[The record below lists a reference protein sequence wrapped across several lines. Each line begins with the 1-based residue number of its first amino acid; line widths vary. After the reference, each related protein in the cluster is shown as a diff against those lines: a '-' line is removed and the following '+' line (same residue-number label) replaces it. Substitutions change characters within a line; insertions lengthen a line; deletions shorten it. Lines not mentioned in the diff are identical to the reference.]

1 MSSAARKRKKIELP
15 VAQFIAIIVLS
26 IALFLIVDFGRRTAS
41 GYRIYREEARLKAQ
55 LAPLEEAHQLLMTKR
70 AYAQTD
76 AYVEEIA
83 RHELKW
89 SKPGEV
95 VVVVLA
101 TPQAE
106 PLSSAALNSAGA
118 FPATDTPFSSWFN
131 LFFAEDTVGGGR

>member
-26 IALFLIVDFGRRTAS
+26 IVLFLVVDFARRTAS
-41 GYRIYREEARLKAQ
+41 GYRVYREEARLKAQ
-55 LAPLEEAHQLLMTKR
+55 LAPLEETHQQLLTQR

-83 RHELKW
+83 RRELKW

-95 VVVVLA
+95 VVVVLT
-101 TPQAE
+101 TPQAGY
-106 PLSSAALNSAGA
+106 SSPAALNSAGA
-118 FPATDTPFSSWFN
+118 FPPADTPFSGWFN
-131 LFFAEDTVGGGR
+131 LFFAE

>member
-1 MSSAARKRKKIELP
+1 MVTSATRKRKKVELP

-55 LAPLEEAHQLLMTKR
+55 LAPLEKTHQLLLTQQ

-101 TPQAE
+101 TPQAGYP
-106 PLSSAALNSAGA
+106 PLSASNSAGA
-118 FPATDTPFSSWFN
+118 FPSTDTPFSAWFN
-131 LFFAEDTVGGGR
+131 LFFAEQTVER

>member
-1 MSSAARKRKKIELP
+1 MTSGARKRKKADLP
-15 VAQFIAIIVLS
+15 VAQFIAIVVLS

-55 LAPLEEAHQLLMTKR
+55 LAPLQEAHRQLLDKR
-70 AYAQTD
+70 NYAQSD

-83 RHELKW
+83 RNELKW

-101 TPQAE
+101 APPAE
-106 PLSSAALNSAGA
+106 HLLPSAFGNSGSY
-118 FPATDTPFSSWFN
+118 PATDTPFSVWFN
-131 LFFAEDTVGGGR
+131 LFFSE